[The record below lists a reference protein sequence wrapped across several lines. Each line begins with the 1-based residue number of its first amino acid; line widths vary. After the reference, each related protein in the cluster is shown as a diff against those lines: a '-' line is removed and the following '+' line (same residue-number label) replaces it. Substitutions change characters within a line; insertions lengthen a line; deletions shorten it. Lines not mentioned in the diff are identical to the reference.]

1 MLNRT
6 PVGLHIP
13 VVQTVVAVQ
22 VVGFVVVVAVVVV
35 GQCIVAVAPAVDD
48 VAVEHIPGGKSIQY
62 VV

>member
-1 MLNRT
+1 MLNRK

-22 VVGFVVVVAVVVV
+22 VVGFVVVVAV

-62 VV
+62 VM

>member
-1 MLNRT
+1 MLNRK

-22 VVGFVVVVAVVVV
+22 VVGFVVVVAVV

-62 VV
+62 VM